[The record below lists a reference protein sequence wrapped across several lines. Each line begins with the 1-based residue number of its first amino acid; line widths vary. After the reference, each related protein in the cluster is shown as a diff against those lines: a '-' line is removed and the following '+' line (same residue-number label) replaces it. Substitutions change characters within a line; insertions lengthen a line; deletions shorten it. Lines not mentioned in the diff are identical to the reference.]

1 MFSAE
6 QYRAL
11 HESVGLVNR
20 DGRGQLSF
28 EGDDRR
34 SFLQGLLTNDIQAL
48 EAGSGCYAAL
58 LTANGR
64 MVADMRV
71 FELDKLDKLLMDVDT
86 HRAAALRDRFDQS
99 IFSED
104 VRVDDVSR
112 SSRELGVYGPKASET
127 LANAFPNTIDT
138 ATLESMPLYG
148 NRCLETNRGPR
159 VVARS
164 DEIGVHGFD
173 LIVPAGSAETIAADI
188 RAAGAMDIAVET
200 AEVTRIEAGRPVFGV
215 DMDEDTIPLEAGIE
229 DRAISL
235 TKGCYVGQEIIIRV
249 LHRGHGR
256 VARRLAGLT
265 FGPHAN
271 VPTRGDI
278 VRSGERQI
286 GVVTSAT
293 HSAALGRP
301 IAIGY
306 VHRDFAESSTAVV
319 VVSGGKEQ
327 PAGVTSL
334 PFVDGRI
341 DGPEGPSLQTLS
353 SHP

>member
-11 HESVGLVNR
+11 HESAGLVNR
-20 DGRGQLSF
+20 DGRGQLWF
-28 EGDDRR
+28 EGGDRR
-34 SFLQGLLTNDIQAL
+34 SFLQGLLTNDVQAL

-71 FELDKLDKLLMDVDT
+71 FELDKLDKLLMDVDIN
-86 HRAAALRDRFDQS
+86 RAAALRDRFDQS

-104 VRVDDVSR
+104 VRVEDVSR
-112 SSRELGVYGPKASET
+112 SWRQLGVYGPKASET
-127 LANAFPNTIDT
+127 LVNAFPNTID
-138 ATLESMPLYG
+138 AESLGSMPLHG
-148 NRCLETNRGPR
+148 NRCLETIRGTLI
-159 VVARS
+159 VVRS
-164 DEIGVHGFD
+164 DEIGVLGFD
-173 LIVPAGSAETIAADI
+173 LLVPAAASQAVAADI
-188 RAAGAMDIAVET
+188 RAAGATDIDAET

-215 DMDEDTIPLEAGIE
+215 DMDEDTIPLEVGIE

-256 VARRLAGLT
+256 VAKRLAGFT
-265 FGPHAN
+265 FDPHGN
-271 VPTRGDI
+271 VPARGDV

-293 HSAALGRP
+293 QSAALGRP

-306 VHRDFAESSTAVV
+306 VHRDFAEPSTAVV

-327 PAGVTSL
+327 TASVTSL
-334 PFVDGRI
+334 PFGDGRI
-341 DGPEGPSLQTLS
+341 DGPEGPSLQVL

>member
-11 HESVGLVNR
+11 HESAGLVNR

-28 EGDDRR
+28 QGDDRR

-48 EAGSGCYAAL
+48 EAGSGCYSAL

-71 FELDKLDKLLMDVDT
+71 FELGDELLMDVDT
-86 HRAAALRDRFDQS
+86 NRAAALRDRFDQS

-104 VRVDDVSR
+104 VRVEDVSR
-112 SSRELGVYGPKASET
+112 SRRQWGVYGPKASET
-127 LANAFPNTIDT
+127 LANAFPNAIDV
-138 ATLESMPLYG
+138 ATLEAMRLYAS
-148 NRCLETNRGPR
+148 RRLETIRGSMI
-159 VVARS
+159 VARS

-173 LIVPAGSAETIAADI
+173 LFVPAASSDAIGADI
-188 RAAGAMDIAVET
+188 RAAGATDIDVET
-200 AEVTRIEAGRPVFGV
+200 AEMTRIEAGRPVFGI

-256 VARRLAGLT
+256 VAKRLSGLT
-265 FGPHAN
+265 FEPHAT
-271 VPTRGDI
+271 VPARGDV

-301 IAIGY
+301 IAVGY
-306 VHRDFAESSTAVV
+306 VHRDFAEPSTSVV
-319 VVSGGKEQ
+319 VLSGGKEQ

-341 DGPEGPSLQTLS
+341 DGT
-353 SHP
+353 